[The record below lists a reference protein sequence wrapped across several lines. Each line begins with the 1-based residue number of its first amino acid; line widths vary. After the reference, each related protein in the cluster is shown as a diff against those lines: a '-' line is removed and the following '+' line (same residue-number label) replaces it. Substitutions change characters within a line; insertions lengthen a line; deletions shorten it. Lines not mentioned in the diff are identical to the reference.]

1 MNIAASIEYAMFFGI
16 LISKIAQIGP
26 NVSIS
31 TNAHIGAG
39 ARLIN
44 YIILDD
50 VEIKVHGYMSM
61 IQNLQFS
68 TCRWNCSLILLFGL
82 KCSIGRWS
90 HVQAEGD
97 HKAKLGITIL
107 GEAVNVED
115 EVVVIKCIALPNK
128 ALNVSVQQEII
139 L

>member
-1 MNIAASIEYAMFFGI
+1 MFFGI

-39 ARLIN
+39 AWLIN

-50 VEIKVHGYMSM
+50 VGIK
-61 IQNLQFS
+61 FS
-68 TCRWNCSLILLFGL
+68 TCLWNCSLILLFGW
-82 KCSIGRWS
+82 KSSIGRWS
-90 HVQAEGD
+90 RVQAEGD
-97 HKAKLGITIL
+97 HKAKLGVTIL
-107 GEAVNVED
+107 GEVVNVED
-115 EVVVIKCIALPNK
+115 EVVVINCIALPNK
-128 ALNVSVQQEII
+128 TLNVSVQQEII